1 MAMSLALVSSS
12 VLAGPVQWNSVDS
25 LVNASES
32 IKTTLNVGIR
42 RIGGAGDVA
51 AVGGIAQDDGF
62 LQPVYMSEAQKN
74 AYNVAV
80 GDVTTD
86 IFNKTAT
93 EYLAEQSVLAQENF
107 SAAVDAFILA
117 ASPFIQATYVNALAA
132 QVQTSGDAIQGQQ
145 LQSYL
150 QNNNVL
156 ITSQH
161 VTDYNSSLD
170 TVELA
175 AEVWGTVEA
184 VYQDPNRVAALQ
196 AGADASNLDFL
207 NADDLFLDRFS
218 EFNESAAIVFTS
230 GVNAGTIMFVDVAS
244 NLMTTAEIIDVG
256 AVSDFYT
263 TGPTQDENVLCEFT
277 NGWQSN
283 DSTMPCYVAP
293 PAP

>member
-1 MAMSLALVSSS
+1 MSLALVSGSA
-12 VLAGPVQWNSVDS
+12 LAGPVQWNSVDS

-62 LQPVYMSEAQKN
+62 LQPVYMTEAQKN

-80 GDVTTD
+80 GDVTID
-86 IFNKTAT
+86 VFNKTAE
-93 EYLAEQSVLAQENF
+93 EYLAEQSILAQENF
-107 SAAVDAFILA
+107 SAAVDAFVDA

-156 ITSQH
+156 ITSQN

-175 AEVWGTVEA
+175 AEIWGTVEA
-184 VYQDPNRVAALQ
+184 VYQDPTRVQNLQ
-196 AGADASNLDFL
+196 ATADTANMDFL

-218 EFNESAAIVFTS
+218 EVNESAAIVFTS
-230 GVNAGTIMFVDVAS
+230 GVNQGSVLFVDVAS
-244 NLMTTAEIIDVG
+244 NLMTTAEIIDAG
-256 AVSDFYT
+256 QISDFYT
-263 TGPTQDENVLCEFT
+263 TGPTQDEQVLCEFT
-277 NGWQSN
+277 GTWQSN
-283 DSTMPCYVAP
+283 DSTMPCYVEP
-293 PAP
+293 MP

>member
-1 MAMSLALVSSS
+1 MSL
-12 VLAGPVQWNSVDS
+12 VLASGSAVAGPVQWTSVDD

-51 AVGGIAQDDGF
+51 AVGGIAADDGF

-74 AYNVAV
+74 AYNLAV
-80 GDVTTD
+80 GDVTVD
-86 IFNKTAT
+86 IFNKTAE
-93 EYLAEQSVLAQENF
+93 EYLAEQSILAQDNF
-107 SAAVDAFILA
+107 GAAVDAFINA
-117 ASPFIQATYVNALAA
+117 ASPFIQATYVNALAS

-145 LQSYL
+145 LQAYV

-156 ITSQH
+156 ITSQN
-161 VTDYNSSLD
+161 VTDYNNALD

-175 AEVWGTVEA
+175 AEIWGTVEA
-184 VYQDPNRVAALQ
+184 VYQDPTRVQALQ

-218 EFNESAAIVFTS
+218 EFTESAAIVFTS

-263 TGPTQDENVLCEFT
+263 TGPTQSEQVLCEFT